1 MKYVTIQLGPDYQL
15 VFSEVVYWNFSLLN
29 TIGDFPPAYEV
40 SIYPGP
46 QTTASGQLEIIFYF
60 IFLNNHQSGTKSN

>member
-29 TIGDFPPAYEV
+29 SIGDVPVAYEV
-40 SIYPGP
+40 SILDIVETTGNNISTIKPG
-46 QTTASGQLEIIFYF
+46 QRVTEGLKI
-60 IFLNNHQSGTKSN
+60 L

>member
-29 TIGDFPPAYEV
+29 SIGDFPVAYEV
-40 SIYPGP
+40 SILDLA
-46 QTTASGQLEIIFYF
+46 QTTKLEIIFYF